1 MRFADH
7 RVGWRQLIVWLAFI
21 QAASP
26 ADAFPPYKTTD
37 ADTADPYNLELRL
50 GLLQATR
57 GGGDTEYAS
66 PLLRA
71 NFGLPHKFELI
82 SEFEY
87 LPEEGEFG
95 EGAVGFKWAPLQGTP
110 SFGIETL
117 ALLPV
122 RDGDSGVG
130 VESQFVATWHPPGAR
145 LRLHVNAGGFHDPR
159 GSDTDNGWR
168 ASALTEL
175 MGYRSFRPGI
185 ELFAKRVSGEDADVR
200 LGVGVIKRVG
210 RFEIRSAV
218 HAGLTDEAPDVVF
231 NFWFSMKI
239 PFRCR

>member
-1 MRFADH
+1 MKTISR
-7 RVGWRQLIVWLAFI
+7 RQLIVLLAFI
-21 QAASP
+21 HALHAIP

-57 GGGDTEYAS
+57 GAGETEYAS

-71 NFGLPHKFELI
+71 NFGLPNKLELV

-95 EGAVGFKWAPLQGTP
+95 EGALGFKWAPLQGTP

-122 RDGDSGVG
+122 REGDSGVG
-130 VESQFVATWHPPGAR
+130 VESQLVATWHRPGAR

-159 GSDTDNGWR
+159 GADTDNGWR

-175 MGYRSFRPGI
+175 MGYRSYRPGI
-185 ELFAKRVSGEDADVR
+185 ELFAKQVSGDDADVR
-200 LGVGVIKRVG
+200 LGVGVIKNVAQ
-210 RFEIRSAV
+210 FEIRSAV

-231 NFWFSMKI
+231 SLWFSMKI
-239 PFRCR
+239 PFR

>member
-1 MRFADH
+1 MKFADQ
-7 RVGWRQLIVWLAFI
+7 RIRWRQLVVLFALI
-21 QAASP
+21 QAVHAPP
-26 ADAFPPYKTTD
+26 AGAFPPYKTTD
-37 ADTADPYNLELRL
+37 ADTADPYHLELRL

-57 GGGDTEYAS
+57 GNGDTEYAS

-71 NFGLPHKFELI
+71 NFGLPNKFELV

-122 RDGDSGVG
+122 REGDSGVG
-130 VESQFVATWHPPGAR
+130 VESQLVATWQPPDAR

-159 GSDTDNGWR
+159 GSDTENGWR

-175 MGYRSFRPGI
+175 MGNRSVRPGL

-200 LGVGVIKRVG
+200 LGVGVIKSVG
-210 RFEIRSAV
+210 QFEIRSAI
-218 HAGLTDEAPDVVF
+218 HAGLTDEAPDVGF
-231 NFWFSMKI
+231 SFWFSMKI
-239 PFRCR
+239 PFR